1 MNKKYFFNLFPNED
15 EFLIASIWE
24 DLSLCLEIDYPVYGS
39 IFLPPQIWTK
49 LHDVCESINLDVLTL
64 GLTPYSEKQLVIF
77 TPKNFNFSHLEE
89 VVTYFKIDASNKFKI
104 LYHKDFLGTI
114 MGLGLKRET
123 LGDIIVKDNIGY
135 CIATNDIFSI
145 IKINLEQIN
154 TIPIKIS
161 TISTSQV
168 PQLEFKEITDTVSS
182 FRLDSIIASI
192 ANSSRNIS
200 TNLIESGDV
209 LVNYNTEKSK
219 NKIVNIGSVITIRK
233 KGKFILE
240 KNLGENKKGK
250 FKILIKQYI

>member
-49 LHDVCESINLDVLTL
+49 LHDVCDSINLDVHTL

-77 TPKNFNFSHLEE
+77 TPKNFDFSLLEE
-89 VVTYFKIDASNKFKI
+89 VVTYFKVDASNKFKI
-104 LYHKDFLGTI
+104 LQHKDFLGTI

-145 IKINLEQIN
+145 IKNNLGQIN

-161 TISTSQV
+161 VINTSEV

-192 ANSSRNIS
+192 GNSSRNIS

-209 LVNYNTEKSK
+209 LINYNTEKSK
-219 NKIVNIGSVITIRK
+219 NKTVNIGSVITIRK